1 MSETVPVLTLIV
13 VLAGVLVLLMQGG
26 FALLVTGLCRAKNAA
41 QVVTM
46 NLILYGS
53 SVLGFWMLGF
63 ALLSGGNGGAESE
76 WGFKILGHPFG
87 LMGRSG
93 FFLSGVGENP
103 EALSHFFFLA
113 AVVTFAALIPAGVM
127 AERWR
132 FGSVVPY
139 GLWSAALPVAI
150 FGNWVWG
157 GGWLAQLGQ
166 DFGLSHGF
174 VDFAGSSVIHMA
186 GGVAGLMGSLALGP
200 RLGKYSR
207 DGRPRPMPG
216 HNLTFVIIGTFLL
229 AAGWVGLNIG
239 PALFSAPAR
248 VPLIAV
254 NTMLAAAAATLAA
267 YVVVRVKFRKPDPSM
282 ICNGLLGGLAAIC
295 GPCAFVNSTGA
306 VLIGAVAGVLV
317 VYSVLFLEGTMKVDD
332 PVGAISVH
340 GVGGA
345 WGVLSLGLLADG
357 SFGAGWN
364 GIHNTGKNGVEI
376 GVTGLLGP
384 LFGAPASDAA
394 QFLAQF
400 IGAAACL
407 IFSGLAAWA
416 WFKIFGAIKP
426 LRSRHEDEIAGLDLP
441 EMGAESY
448 PDFHLTD
455 KGSSSRD

>member
-1 MSETVPVLTLIV
+1 MIETVPVLAVIV
-13 VLAGVLVLLMQGG
+13 VLTGALVMLMQGG

-46 NLILYGS
+46 NLILYGL
-53 SVLGFWMLGF
+53 SVAGFWMLGF
-63 ALLSGGNGGAESE
+63 ALLSGGEWAPNGE
-76 WGFKILGHPFG
+76 WGIHLFGHFFG
-87 LMGRSG
+87 MMGRHG
-93 FFLSGVGENP
+93 FFLSGLGGNP
-103 EALSHFFFLA
+103 EILSRFFFLA
-113 AVVTFAALIPAGVM
+113 AVVTVAGLIPAGVM

-132 FGSVVPY
+132 FGSIVPY
-139 GLWSAALPVAI
+139 GLWSAALPVAL

-157 GGWLAQLGQ
+157 GGWLAQLGENL
-166 DFGLSHGF
+166 GLGHGF
-174 VDFAGSSVIHMA
+174 VDFAGSSVIHMG
-186 GGVAGLMGSLALGP
+186 GGVAGLMGTLALGP

-207 DGRPRPMPG
+207 DGRPKPMPG
-216 HNLTFVIIGTFLL
+216 HSLTYVVVGTLLL
-229 AAGWVGLNIG
+229 ATGWIGFNIG
-239 PALFSAPAR
+239 PALFKDPAR

-254 NTMLAAAAATLAA
+254 NTMLASSAAVVAS
-267 YVVVRVKFRKPDPSM
+267 YVVVRMKFRKPDPSM
-282 ICNGLLGGLAAIC
+282 ICNGLLAGLAAIC
-295 GPCAFVNSTGA
+295 GPCAFVSPSGA

-317 VYSVLFLEGTMKVDD
+317 IYSVLFLEGTMKVDD

-364 GIHNTGKNGVEI
+364 GVHDVGKNGAEL

-384 LFGAPASDAA
+384 LFGAPASDAP
-394 QFLAQF
+394 QFLAQL
-400 IGAAACL
+400 IGAATCL
-407 IFSGLAAWA
+407 IFTGLAAWA
-416 WFKIFGAIKP
+416 WFKVVGAIKP

-455 KGSSSRD
+455 KGSSGSE

>member
-1 MSETVPVLTLIV
+1 
-13 VLAGVLVLLMQGG
+13 LAGVLVLLMQGG

-46 NLILYGS
+46 NLILYSS
-53 SVLGFWMLGF
+53 SVLGFWMFGF
-63 ALLSGGNGGAESE
+63 ALLSGGHAGAESE
-76 WGFKILGHPFG
+76 WGIKLFGHPFG
-87 LMGRSG
+87 LIGRNG
-93 FFLSGVGENP
+93 FFLSGLGDNP
-103 EALSHFFFLA
+103 EALSRFFFLA
-113 AVVTFAALIPAGVM
+113 AVVTVAALIPAGVM

-166 DFGLSHGF
+166 NLGLGHGF
-174 VDFAGSSVIHMA
+174 VDFAGSSVIHLA
-186 GGVAGLMGSLALGP
+186 GGAAGLMGTLALGP

-216 HNLTFVIIGTFLL
+216 HNLTSVIVGTFLL

-239 PALFSAPAR
+239 PALFNAPAR

-254 NTMLAAAAATLAA
+254 NTTLAAAAATFAA

-282 ICNGLLGGLAAIC
+282 ICNGLLAGLAAVC
-295 GPCAFVNSTGA
+295 GPCAFVSSTGA

-332 PVGAISVH
+332 PVGAVSVH

-345 WGVLSLGLLADG
+345 WGALSLGLLADG
-357 SFGAGWN
+357 TFGAGWN
-364 GIHNTGKNGVEI
+364 GVQSAGKNGAEM

-384 LFGAPASDAA
+384 LFGAPASDAP
-394 QFLAQF
+394 QFLAQL

-416 WFKIFGAIKP
+416 WFKVFGAIKP

-455 KGSSSRD
+455 KGASSRD